1 MGFYVEARYVKNS
14 AVDYGALNF
23 MPPLQIE
30 MTSFQITNQPQAQ
43 TNEHLSTQQPMI
55 GYDYDPQQNLTNANF
70 EPTHAF
76 QNASSYQGHPTVYN
90 QALDTGTVNMS
101 LPQANTDYFT
111 APQQHPPQANLVPQ
125 NFSNEHQ
132 NFYNQNF
139 YTTPISQHVTVPNH
153 SSQDQQYNF
162 SQQSYD
168 HEAFPELDT
177 DFDLASLFFNY

>member
-1 MGFYVEARYVKNS
+1 
-14 AVDYGALNF
+14 
-23 MPPLQIE
+23 
-30 MTSFQITNQPQAQ
+30 
-43 TNEHLSTQQPMI
+43 
-55 GYDYDPQQNLTNANF
+55 
-70 EPTHAF
+70 
-76 QNASSYQGHPTVYN
+76 
-90 QALDTGTVNMS
+90 MS

-139 YTTPISQHVTVPNH
+139 YNQNFYATPNSQHVTVPNH